1 MAQNDF
7 WEKFKS
13 TVKGATNV
21 AADFAEEQAL
31 VGKLK
36 FEILTLNRKA
46 KGLRSKLGELVF
58 DMALKT
64 PQPNPF
70 DNAEVNSIISEIE
83 DLLAKSEAKRSEI
96 SQVADY
102 FRAKTASEKRDDFFD
117 DEPFEPDT
125 QFTKPFTPPVEEV
138 VKEAPKKAEPRK
150 SEPRKT
156 QPRSATPKKAEQ
168 PKAEPRRPEPIKAE
182 APKVEEKPAETET
195 PADQKSDAPKHSRT
209 SSSTRRPRSK
219 SPSSR
224 GRSSARRS
232 SSTAEDKTNEATEK
246 SASSRKSSS
255 PKPEPEKK
263 DSGKETPDKPE

>member
-7 WEKFKS
+7 WEKFKN

-46 KGLRSKLGELVF
+46 KTLRAKLGELVF
-58 DMALKT
+58 DMAMQT

-70 DNAEVNSIISEIE
+70 DSAEVNSIISEIE
-83 DLLAKSEAKRSEI
+83 DLSTKSEAKRSEI

-102 FRAKTASEKRDDFFD
+102 FRAKTASEKRDDYFD
-117 DEPFEPDT
+117 DEPVDPVPPFSA
-125 QFTKPFTPPVEEV
+125 PFTPPVEEV
-138 VKEAPKKAEPRK
+138 VKETPKK
-150 SEPRKT
+150 SEPRKPE
-156 QPRSATPKKAEQ
+156 PRRAAPKQ
-168 PKAEPRRPEPIKAE
+168 AEPRKAE
-182 APKVEEKPAETET
+182 SEQVEEKPTETEA
-195 PADQKSDAPKHSRT
+195 PAPQKDESPQRSRS

-224 GRSSARRS
+224 SRSSARRN
-232 SSTAEDKTNEATEK
+232 TQNAEDKPAETAEKPATRRRPNPSRPAPAKKNASEEK
-246 SASSRKSSS
+246 A
-255 PKPEPEKK
+255 EPQ
-263 DSGKETPDKPE
+263 SKETPDKQE